1 MLTTN
6 RYSKV
11 YLNDSLLP
19 IAIVLSGNNFAKFAL
34 FCKVLNLSNV
44 HKSNFCSFQTK
55 CALPVVKDVWLK
67 MKGLVTKILKGYK
80 EICLCGDGRND
91 SPGHSAR
98 YCVYTLMEHVTKAV
112 VDLEVIDKRETG
124 GNSAVMEREGLR
136 RLLERLM
143 TELPLNELCTDAS
156 SMIIKLV
163 RDMKGNVL
171 FALLAKL
178 LGLLLLRGP
187 CLVSC
192 LQEYECHKFW
202 SSCLGVKVIARFTA
216 IKNVTLRFDISN
228 EYRSCLIQKG

>member
-1 MLTTN
+1 
-6 RYSKV
+6 
-11 YLNDSLLP
+11 
-19 IAIVLSGNNFAKFAL
+19 
-34 FCKVLNLSNV
+34 
-44 HKSNFCSFQTK
+44 
-55 CALPVVKDVWLK
+55 
-67 MKGLVTKILKGYK
+67 
-80 EICLCGDGRND
+80 
-91 SPGHSAR
+91 
-98 YCVYTLMEHVTKAV
+98 MEHVTKAV

-192 LQEYECHKFW
+192 ILFA
-202 SSCLGVKVIARFTA
+202 GVRVSQILEFLPR
-216 IKNVTLRFDISN
+216 
-228 EYRSCLIQKG
+228 C